1 MGTVF
6 VDVVWSKISKTKLS
20 NCNYCINNLEVTS
33 SNLVTPTKSP
43 NFQTLCFLPFF
54 KAQQGIAYH
63 LVKYFTIPIL
73 FQYSSNT
80 TYLLKKCG
88 HYVDTKNLYPLD
100 IYCADMHIIIN
111 AYKLMGNDDD
121 TNTSY

>member
-6 VDVVWSKISKTKLS
+6 VDVVWSKIQKTKLS

-43 NFQTLCFLPFF
+43 NFQTLYFLPFF

-63 LVKYFTIPIL
+63 LVNYFTIPIL
-73 FQYSSNT
+73 FQYSSNS
-80 TYLLKKCG
+80 TYLLLKCG
-88 HYVDTKNLYPLD
+88 YHVVSKKLTPPLT
-100 IYCADMHIIIN
+100 YCMRICILITIN
-111 AYKLMGNDDD
+111 ANNNKLENDDAKQ
-121 TNTSY
+121 

>member
-1 MGTVF
+1 M
-6 VDVVWSKISKTKLS
+6 LN
-20 NCNYCINNLEVTS
+20 NCFYYIKQTTVTS

-63 LVKYFTIPIL
+63 LVNYFTIPIL

-80 TYLLKKCG
+80 TYLLLKCG
-88 HYVDTKNLYPLD
+88 HLVDTKNLYPLD
-100 IYCADMHIIIN
+100 IYYANMHINNNKRI
-111 AYKLMGNDDD
+111 
-121 TNTSY
+121 

>member
-1 MGTVF
+1 M
-6 VDVVWSKISKTKLS
+6 LN
-20 NCNYCINNLEVTS
+20 NCFYYINQDKVTS

-80 TYLLKKCG
+80 THLLLKCG
-88 HYVDTKNLYPLD
+88 YHVVSKKLTPPLTYCMRICIYITLNANNNNLE
-100 IYCADMHIIIN
+100 
-111 AYKLMGNDDD
+111 NDDA
-121 TNTSY
+121 NQ

>member
-20 NCNYCINNLEVTS
+20 NCNYCINNLKVTS

-43 NFQTLCFLPFF
+43 NFQTLCFQPVF
-54 KAQQGIAYH
+54 KAQQRFAYH
-63 LVKYFTIPIL
+63 LVNYFTIPIL

-80 TYLLKKCG
+80 THLLLKCG
-88 HYVDTKNLYPLD
+88 HVVVTKKFNGCEFFTCNPLD
-100 IYCADMHIIIN
+100 ILYANMHIN
-111 AYKLMGNDDD
+111 NNKRK
-121 TNTSY
+121 